1 MEDFWQQRA
10 RYDQRSTFTLKG
22 ESKRELSIIS
32 FRFNTFPVRVM
43 FSSLMLRV
51 GALVGW
57 LEYDGQI
64 LLGEIYH

>member
-43 FSSLMLRV
+43 FSSLMLR
-51 GALVGW
+51 GSTGGMAGIRW
-57 LEYDGQI
+57 IDIAG
-64 LLGEIYH
+64 

>member
-32 FRFNTFPVRVM
+32 FRFNTF
-43 FSSLMLRV
+43 SLMLRV

-64 LLGEIYH
+64 LMGETYH